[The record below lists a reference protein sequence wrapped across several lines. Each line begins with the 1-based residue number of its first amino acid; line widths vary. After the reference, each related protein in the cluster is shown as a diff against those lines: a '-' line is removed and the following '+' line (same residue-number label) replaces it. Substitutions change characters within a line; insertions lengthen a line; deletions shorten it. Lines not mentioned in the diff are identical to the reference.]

1 VNLKG
6 TTMSDS
12 EALVRAAVGAAPE
25 EPREA
30 GRAWHLPG
38 DFLFHKAAV
47 FAAFLAAAALFA
59 TVIAIAY
66 DSWPSIQ
73 TFGIWRF
80 LESSEWNPVT
90 QTFGAFPFIVGTL
103 VSSAIAMILA
113 VPVSFAIAVFIAE
126 IAPSWIKRPVA
137 GAIELLAA
145 IPSIVYGLWGLLVF
159 APVFATMEP
168 WINRNLGAI
177 PGIGLLFQGP
187 PMGIGMLTA
196 GIILAIM
203 VLPYISSIMRDV
215 FLVVPSS
222 LRESAYALGSTTWEV
237 AWDIILPYTRTAVA
251 GGIFLGLGRAL
262 GETMAVTFVI
272 GNSNVLSSSLL
283 MPSATIPSVLANE
296 FTEATTKLY
305 LSSLIY
311 LGLILIAV
319 TLVVRFL
326 AVLLIRH
333 LGRREGVAS

>member
-1 VNLKG
+1 MNGWDAVAG
-6 TTMSDS
+6 ADV
-12 EALVRAAVGAAPE
+12 EAQPE
-25 EPREA
+25 RPKSA
-30 GRAWHLPG
+30 GRSWHLPT

-47 FAAFLAAAALFA
+47 FAAFLAAGALFA
-59 TVIAIAY
+59 TVIAITG
-66 DSWPSIQ
+66 DSWAAIRA
-73 TFGIWRF
+73 FGIWGF
-80 LESSEWNPVT
+80 LKSSEWNPVT
-90 QTFGAFPFIVGTL
+90 QTFGAFPFIIGTL

-113 VPVSFAIAVFIAE
+113 VPISFGIAVFIAE
-126 IAPSWIKRPVA
+126 VAPVWIKRPVA

-159 APVFATMEP
+159 APVFATVEP
-168 WINRNLGAI
+168 WINRYLGAI
-177 PGIGLLFQGP
+177 PGVGLLFQGP

-196 GIILAIM
+196 GIVLAIM

-222 LRESAYALGSTTWEV
+222 LRESAYALGCTTWEV
-237 AWDIILPYTRTAVA
+237 AWNVILPYTRSAVT

-272 GNSNVLSSSLL
+272 GNSNVLSASLL

-326 AVLLIRH
+326 AVLLIRR
-333 LGRREGVAS
+333 LGRQEGTSA

>member
-1 VNLKG
+1 MNG
-6 TTMSDS
+6 S
-12 EALVRAAVGAAPE
+12 EAVVGADVGAAPE
-25 EPREA
+25 KPKWG

-66 DSWPSIQ
+66 DSRTSIE
-73 TFGIWRF
+73 TFGVWRF
-80 LESSEWNPVT
+80 LKSSEWNPVT

-103 VSSAIAMILA
+103 VSSAIAMIIA
-113 VPVSFAIAVFIAE
+113 VPVSFAVAVFIAE
-126 IAPSWIKRPVA
+126 IAPAWIKGPVA

-159 APVFATMEP
+159 APVFAGIEP
-168 WINRNLGAI
+168 WINQYLGSI
-177 PGIGLLFQGP
+177 PGVGLLFQGP
-187 PMGIGMLTA
+187 PLGIGMLTA
-196 GIILAIM
+196 GIVLAIM

-215 FLVVPSS
+215 FSIVPSS
-222 LRESAYALGSTTWEV
+222 LRESAYALGCTTWEV
-237 AWDIILPYTRTAVA
+237 AWDIILPYTRTAVT

-283 MPSATIPSVLANE
+283 LPSATIPSVLANE
-296 FTEATTKLY
+296 FTEATTQLY

-319 TLVVRFL
+319 TLLVRFL

-333 LGRREGVAS
+333 LGRREGAST

>member
-1 VNLKG
+1 
-6 TTMSDS
+6 
-12 EALVRAAVGAAPE
+12 
-25 EPREA
+25 
-30 GRAWHLPG
+30 
-38 DFLFHKAAV
+38 
-47 FAAFLAAAALFA
+47 LAAGALFA
-59 TVIAIAY
+59 TVIAITG
-66 DSWPSIQ
+66 DSWAAIRA
-73 TFGIWRF
+73 FGIWGF
-80 LESSEWNPVT
+80 LKSSEWNPVT
-90 QTFGAFPFIVGTL
+90 QTFGAFPFIIGTL

-113 VPVSFAIAVFIAE
+113 VPISFGIAVFIAE
-126 IAPSWIKRPVA
+126 VAPVWIKRPVA

-159 APVFATMEP
+159 APVFATVEP
-168 WINRNLGAI
+168 WINRYLGAI
-177 PGIGLLFQGP
+177 PGVGLLFQGP

-196 GIILAIM
+196 GIVLAIM

-222 LRESAYALGSTTWEV
+222 LRESAYALGCTTWEV
-237 AWDIILPYTRTAVA
+237 AWNVILPYTRSAVT

-272 GNSNVLSSSLL
+272 GNSNVLSASLL

-326 AVLLIRH
+326 AVLLIRR
-333 LGRREGVAS
+333 LGRQEGTSA